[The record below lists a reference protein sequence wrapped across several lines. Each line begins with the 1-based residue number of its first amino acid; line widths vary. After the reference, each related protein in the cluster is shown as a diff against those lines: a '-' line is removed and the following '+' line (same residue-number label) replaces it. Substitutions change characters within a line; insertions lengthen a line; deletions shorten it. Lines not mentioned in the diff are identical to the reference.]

1 MLVAGTPATA
11 NSDKW
16 RSLMSRIVPLL
27 AVLVLAA
34 SAANAQTP
42 PSTAPSGTPSN
53 TPAQAAAPSP
63 APAAAPSATT
73 ALGAPTLTD
82 EQAKTWV
89 GKTIYSSDQK
99 NMGEVV
105 SFQRDSSGK
114 VTEMQ
119 ADIGGFLGFGETRVR
134 VPANQF
140 KLDGEKVVLNLNQ
153 EQVKALPK
161 VAK

>member
-1 MLVAGTPATA
+1 
-11 NSDKW
+11 
-16 RSLMSRIVPLL
+16 MSRIVPLL

>member
-1 MLVAGTPATA
+1 
-11 NSDKW
+11 
-16 RSLMSRIVPLL
+16 MSRIVPLL

-82 EQAKTWV
+82 EQAETWV

-99 NMGEVV
+99 NMCEVV

-134 VPANQF
+134 VPADQF
-140 KLDGEKVVLNLNQ
+140 KLDGEKVVLNLNP
-153 EQVKALPK
+153 EQAKALPK
-161 VAK
+161 VAE

>member
-1 MLVAGTPATA
+1 
-11 NSDKW
+11 
-16 RSLMSRIVPLL
+16 MSRIVPLF

-53 TPAQAAAPSP
+53 TPAPAAAPSP

-82 EQAKTWV
+82 EQAETWV

-105 SFQRDSSGK
+105 SFRRDASGK

-134 VPANQF
+134 VPADQF

-153 EQVKALPK
+153 EQAKALPK
-161 VAK
+161 VAE

>member
-1 MLVAGTPATA
+1 
-11 NSDKW
+11 
-16 RSLMSRIVPLL
+16 MSRIVPLL

-53 TPAQAAAPSP
+53 TPAPAAAPSP